1 MARKVA
7 IFLVVL
13 SISSAILFAGTLSGY
28 LTERM
33 GWTYIASGSDV
44 EMSVYPP
51 EGVSAIADER
61 IFYGQFTIGDSTVN
75 IAIMNVEP
83 PILWIDSDYDGCF
96 LNNIPIKGQYRGT
109 VINESRAYKF
119 SQQLRVEY
127 LSNGNSSYMTQD
139 LEIHAILPKKEGVEV
154 DYLLMSRREG
164 LLEVDG
170 ELIEIALF
178 PTAPDGLAD
187 KIDEVFIGIDLDR
200 DGTID
205 MVHKNHELF
214 EATSVIRIN
223 DKNYRVSEI
232 SRDGRKVTFEQ
243 VDEDAQ
249 NRPLLKKGSIAPLF
263 EARDVFGETFSMSD
277 YLGNP
282 IIVVVTSKTPLE
294 VFNGGFPCATGDCED
309 TGREEKRL
317 RSLLN
322 ELVTWNEY
330 SAKPEIELLWLY
342 SGEEITSADSL
353 EEYSWLHLIAD
364 KSAVELY
371 STPLSNGMFLISKDG
386 RIEYLDDYVL
396 QAGDGPIP
404 TYPVFR
410 IPTFGL
416 TSYIWFRELVFDK

>member
-1 MARKVA
+1 MGKKVA
-7 IFLVVL
+7 ILLVVSL
-13 SISSAILFAGTLSGY
+13 ISSAFFFAGTLSGY

-44 EMSVYPP
+44 EISIYPP
-51 EGVSAIADER
+51 EGVSALADER
-61 IFYGQFTIGDSTVN
+61 IFYGQIRIGDSIVN

-96 LNNIPIKGQYRGT
+96 LNDIPMKGQYRGA

-139 LEIHAILPKKEGVEV
+139 IEIHAILPKKEGVEV

-243 VDEDAQ
+243 VDENAQ
-249 NRPLLKKGSIAPLF
+249 NRPLLKKGSDAPLF

-294 VFNGGFPCATGDCED
+294 VFTGGFP
-309 TGREEKRL
+309 
-317 RSLLN
+317 
-322 ELVTWNEY
+322 
-330 SAKPEIELLWLY
+330 
-342 SGEEITSADSL
+342 
-353 EEYSWLHLIAD
+353 
-364 KSAVELY
+364 
-371 STPLSNGMFLISKDG
+371 
-386 RIEYLDDYVL
+386 
-396 QAGDGPIP
+396 
-404 TYPVFR
+404 
-410 IPTFGL
+410 
-416 TSYIWFRELVFDK
+416 

>member
-1 MARKVA
+1 MAKKVA
-7 IFLVVL
+7 ILLVVSL
-13 SISSAILFAGTLSGY
+13 ISSAMLFSGTLSGY

-44 EMSVYPP
+44 EMSIYPP
-51 EGVSAIADER
+51 EGVSALADER
-61 IFYGQFTIGDSTVN
+61 IFYGQIRIGDSTVN

-187 KIDEVFIGIDLDR
+187 KIDEVFIGIDLNR

-294 VFNGGFPCATGDCED
+294 VFTGGFPCATGDCED

-317 RSLLN
+317 RSLLS
-322 ELVTWNEY
+322 ELVAWNEY
-330 SAKPEIELLWLY
+330 SAKPEVELIWLY
-342 SGEEITSADSL
+342 SGDEITSADSL

-386 RIEYLDDYVL
+386 KIEYLDDYVV
-396 QAGDGPIP
+396 QAGHGSIPI
-404 TYPVFR
+404 YPVFR
-410 IPTFGL
+410 IPTFGI
-416 TSYIWFRELVFDK
+416 TSYSWFREFVFNK

>member
-1 MARKVA
+1 MAKKVA
-7 IFLVVL
+7 ILLVVSL
-13 SISSAILFAGTLSGY
+13 ISSAVFFAGTLSGY

-44 EMSVYPP
+44 EISIYPP
-51 EGVSAIADER
+51 EGVSALADER
-61 IFYGQFTIGDSTVN
+61 IFYGQIRIGDSIVN

-96 LNNIPIKGQYRGT
+96 LNDIPMKGQYRGA

-127 LSNGNSSYMTQD
+127 LCNGNSSYMTQD
-139 LEIHAILPKKEGVEV
+139 IEIHAILPKKEGVEV

-294 VFNGGFPCATGDCED
+294 VFTGGFPCATGDCED

-317 RSLLN
+317 RSLLS
-322 ELVTWNEY
+322 ELVAWNEY
-330 SAKPEIELLWLY
+330 SAKPEVELIWLY
-342 SGEEITSADSL
+342 SGDEITSADSPD
-353 EEYSWLHLIAD
+353 EYSWLHLIAD

-371 STPLSNGMFLISKDG
+371 STPLSNGMYLISKDG
-386 RIEYLDDYVL
+386 TIEYLDDYVL
-396 QAGDGPIP
+396 QAGDGSIPI
-404 TYPVFR
+404 YPVFR
-410 IPTFGL
+410 IPTFGIS
-416 TSYIWFRELVFDK
+416 SYVWFREFVFGK

>member
-1 MARKVA
+1 MVKKVA
-7 IFLVVL
+7 ILLVVSL
-13 SISSAILFAGTLSGY
+13 ISSVMLLAGTLSGY

-44 EMSVYPP
+44 EMSMYPP
-51 EGVSAIADER
+51 DGVRALEDER
-61 IFYGQFTIGDSTVN
+61 IFYGQIKIGDSTVN
-75 IAIMNVEP
+75 IAIMDIEP

-96 LNNIPIKGQYRGT
+96 LNNVSICGQYGGT
-109 VINESRAYKF
+109 VINERRTYKF
-119 SQQLRVEY
+119 SHQLRVEY
-127 LSNGNSSYMTQD
+127 LSNGKSSYMTQD

-170 ELIEIALF
+170 ELIGIALF

-243 VDEDAQ
+243 VDEDAW
-249 NRPLLKKGSIAPLF
+249 NKPLLKKGSTAPLF
-263 EARDVFGETFSMSD
+263 EARDIYGKSFSMSD

-282 IIVVVTSKTPLE
+282 IIVAVTSKTPLE
-294 VFNGGFPCATGDCED
+294 VFTGGVPCATGDCED
-309 TGREEKRL
+309 TSREEKRL
-317 RSLLN
+317 SSLLN
-322 ELVTWNEY
+322 ELVVWNEY
-330 SAKPEIELLWLY
+330 STKPEVELLWLY
-342 SGEEITSADSL
+342 SGDEISSADSL
-353 EEYSWLHLIAD
+353 GEYSWLHLIAD

-371 STPLSNGMFLISKDG
+371 GTPLSNGMFLISKDG
-386 RIEYLDDYVL
+386 RIAYLDDYVV
-396 QAGDGPIP
+396 QAGDRSIP
-404 TYPVFR
+404 VYTVFR
-410 IPTFGL
+410 IPTSGM
-416 TSYIWFRELVFDK
+416 TSSKWFREFVYND

>member
-1 MARKVA
+1 MAKKVA
-7 IFLVVL
+7 ILLVVSL
-13 SISSAILFAGTLSGY
+13 ISSAMLFSGTLSGY

-44 EMSVYPP
+44 EMSIYPP
-51 EGVSAIADER
+51 EGVCALADER
-61 IFYGQFTIGDSTVN
+61 IFYGQIRIGDSTVN

-96 LNNIPIKGQYRGT
+96 LNDIPMKGQYRGA

-139 LEIHAILPKKEGVEV
+139 IEIHAILPKKEGVEV

-200 DGTID
+200 DGSID

-294 VFNGGFPCATGDCED
+294 VFTGGFPCATDDCED

-317 RSLLN
+317 RSLLS
-322 ELVTWNEY
+322 ELVAWNEY
-330 SAKPEIELLWLY
+330 SAKPDVELLWLY
-342 SGEEITSADSL
+342 SGGEISSADSL
-353 EEYSWLHLIAD
+353 DEYSWLHLIAD
-364 KSAVELY
+364 KSVVELY

-386 RIEYLDDYVL
+386 KIEYLDDYVL
-396 QAGDGPIP
+396 QAGDGSIP

-410 IPTFGL
+410 IPTFGI
-416 TSYIWFRELVFDK
+416 TSYIWFREFVFDK